1 MAEILKPLANNEYTV
16 KDSFSFVHEILS
28 LSNVKFMASFD
39 VISLFTNIPLEQT
52 LEICLDKL
60 FTNCN
65 KVHNLTRRQL
75 KKLLIH
81 AVKQNHFMFEG
92 KMFDQIDGVAM
103 GSSLG
108 PILANIFM
116 THFELKALSG
126 YKGQL
131 PSIYRGYVDDTF
143 LIFDKQTNMELFLNT

>member
-1 MAEILKPLANNEYTV
+1 
-16 KDSFSFVHEILS
+16 
-28 LSNVKFMASFD
+28 MASFD
-39 VISLFTNIPLEQT
+39 VISLFTNIPYIPLEQT

-103 GSSLG
+103 GSSLCSRVLFAL
-108 PILANIFM
+108 IHLA
-116 THFELKALSG
+116 LYLQYS
-126 YKGQL
+126 QSL
-131 PSIYRGYVDDTF
+131 
-143 LIFDKQTNMELFLNT
+143 L